1 MLFGTGSLDSI
12 AKRAPRMGSLDT
24 DALTLP
30 GIELLRVTFEIERR
44 DIESLFPPALQTTL
58 PPLVIWSVYRCKE
71 GPLGPFCLAETQ
83 LSCRSGARS
92 RTYLLGGVVDSE
104 KAGTVLAERWGFDP
118 RIGEVRLFQGFDRA
132 DASVFVEGRKVLEVS
147 MRDPVPL
154 DATAIH
160 FASSMHPAHT
170 PKGLRLLQVDA
181 SYHVHRSE
189 RGRAF
194 VDCFKA
200 EEWNEPRVQPT
211 KPVAAT
217 FTTADL
223 TLDKPRFM
231 SRPEVNAFEGT
242 ESVS

>member
-1 MLFGTGSLDSI
+1 MLFGKGSVDTI
-12 AKRAPRMGSLDT
+12 AKRAPRVGSLDT
-24 DALTLP
+24 DSLALP
-30 GIELLRVTFEIERR
+30 GIELLRVTFEIARR
-44 DIESLFPPALQTTL
+44 DVESLFPPALQATL

-92 RTYLLGGVVDSE
+92 RTYLLGGVIDSE
-104 KAGTVLAERWGFDP
+104 KAGAALSERWGFDP

-132 DASVFVEGRKVLEVS
+132 DASVLVEGRTVLQIS

-154 DATAIH
+154 GKTAIH
-160 FASSMHPAHT
+160 FATSVHPAHT

-194 VDCFKA
+194 LDCFSA
-200 EEWNEPRVQPT
+200 DEWNEPRVRPT
-211 KPVAAT
+211 NSVAAT
-217 FTTADL
+217 FTIADL
-223 TLDKPRFM
+223 TLEKLRFM
-231 SRPEVNAFEGT
+231 GRPEVNAFEGT
-242 ESVS
+242 ESLS